1 MKKEEKGKREDITS
15 EAGKPRWYYS
25 SQVSWPPL
33 DGKDSRNQRM
43 QKTFAGDG
51 ELTEN
56 RTASYWG

>member
-1 MKKEEKGKREDITS
+1 VKKEEKGKREDIRN
-15 EAGKPRWYYS
+15 EAGKPLWYNS

-33 DGKDSRNQRM
+33 DGKDSRNQGM

-56 RTASYWG
+56 MTASYWG